1 MPQANN
7 PARSPRQEA
16 QITELSAD
24 STREVS
30 GRHHRRGARAAVE
43 LDVSLGS
50 DHNFYAGFV
59 ENLSAGGVFVATH
72 LLRPVGDVI
81 ELSIYISDGEEV
93 VRGTGEV
100 RWLREYNEAS
110 DVPPGMGVKF
120 ISLAEG
126 ADKIIK
132 RFLAQRDP
140 LFFDDDDDDAPEQ
153 RLDVPAVASSPPE
166 ASAPVASEPPAA
178 AASEPPAAASEP
190 PAAAASAPPAA
201 AVSTVQQSTDTV
213 AAQDDTT
220 EPGVEASPEAAAA
233 PEVAAA
239 SDTDSAPEKD
249 DASEV
254 VASTVEAA
262 EPQAAAP
269 ESPIPEAAPPSD
281 AAAAEP
287 AAAT

>member
-140 LFFDDDDDDAPEQ
+140 LFFDDDDDDAPEE
-153 RLDVPAVASSPPE
+153 RLDVPAVASSPRE
-166 ASAPVASEPPAA
+166 AVAPVASEPPAA
-178 AASEPPAAASEP
+178 ALSEPPAVT
-190 PAAAASAPPAA
+190 ASAPPAA
-201 AVSTVQQSTDTV
+201 AVSTAQQSTETV
-213 AAQDDTT
+213 AAQDDPT
-220 EPGVEASPEAAAA
+220 EPGVEASPGAAAA

-254 VASTVEAA
+254 AASTVEAA
-262 EPQAAAP
+262 EPEAAAS
-269 ESPIPEAAPPSD
+269 ESPVSEAAPPSD
-281 AAAAEP
+281 GAAAL